1 MPPKIRLAT
10 FDDAEAIRA
19 IYAPSVLESP
29 ASFELELPS
38 VEEMRRRIATVLQSY
53 PWVVY
58 EDESDCVLGYAY
70 ASRHSERAAYAWSVN
85 TTVYVDAGSH
95 RRGVGRALYS
105 SLLALL
111 TLQGYYNAYGGITL
125 PNDASV
131 GLHKA
136 MGYELVGVYRNVG
149 FKFGAWHDV
158 SYWGLELK
166 PPSPDVQ
173 SPLPPS
179 KIQGTPEW
187 QRAMAGGLD

>member
-1 MPPKIRLAT
+1 MSPNIRLAT
-10 FDDAEAIRA
+10 VGDAGAIQA

-29 ASFELELPS
+29 ASFEVELPS
-38 VEEMRRRIATVLQSY
+38 ADEMRRRITGVLQSY

-58 EDESDCVLGYAY
+58 EDAGGQVIGYAY
-70 ASRHSERAAYAWSVN
+70 ASRHSERAAYGWSVD
-85 TTVYVDAGSH
+85 TTIYVDSGSH
-95 RRGVGRALYS
+95 RRGIGRALYT

-111 TLQGYYNAYGGITL
+111 RLQGYHNAYGGITL

-136 MGYELVGVYRNVG
+136 MGYELVGVYKNVG

-158 SYWGLELK
+158 SYWGLELR

-173 SPLPPS
+173 SPLWPS
-179 KIQGTPEW
+179 KLQRTPEW
-187 QRAMAGGLD
+187 QQALESGLS